1 MEWVERVEL
10 QSLIDVG
17 SPGLLAIGAAA
28 FGQQSD
34 GSVVQLGEGV

>member
-1 MEWVERVEL
+1 MEWMERLEL

-28 FGQQSD
+28 FGQQPD
-34 GSVVQLGEGV
+34 GSVAQLGKGV